1 MTARSTAFLFVK
13 IKRVMNYKKVKEHL
27 AKKEEAVKNLMEF
40 LADENSYDDIME
52 CLAITQIEVMK
63 MADKLSLYKKDCTN
77 MEQFVIFFDIVQC
90 LMFNIKPL
98 ARIAEQ
104 EAEDGE

>member
-1 MTARSTAFLFVK
+1 M
-13 IKRVMNYKKVKEHL
+13 
-27 AKKEEAVKNLMEF
+27 KNLMEQ
-40 LADENSYDDIME
+40 LSNETTYDDIKE
-52 CLAITQIEVMK
+52 CLAITQTETMK
-63 MADKLSLYKKDCTN
+63 MADELNIYKKGRIN

-90 LMFNIKPL
+90 LMITLKPL

>member
-1 MTARSTAFLFVK
+1 
-13 IKRVMNYKKVKEHL
+13 MNYKKVKEHL

-40 LADENSYDDIME
+40 LTNENSYDDIME
-52 CLAITQIEVMK
+52 CLAITQTTIMK
-63 MADKLSLYKKDCTN
+63 MADELNIYKKGRTD
-77 MEQFVIFFDIVQC
+77 MEQFVIFFDMVQC
-90 LMFNIKPL
+90 LMFTIKPL

>member
-1 MTARSTAFLFVK
+1 
-13 IKRVMNYKKVKEHL
+13 MNYKKVKEHL

-40 LADENSYDDIME
+40 LTVENSYDDIME
-52 CLAITQIEVMK
+52 CLAITQTEVMK
-63 MADKLSLYKKDCTN
+63 MADKLSLYTKERTN
-77 MEQFVIFFDIVQC
+77 LEEFVIFFDTVQC
-90 LMFNIKPL
+90 LMFTIKPL

>member
-1 MTARSTAFLFVK
+1 
-13 IKRVMNYKKVKEHL
+13 MNYKKVKEHL

-40 LADENSYDDIME
+40 LTNENSYDDIME
-52 CLAITQIEVMK
+52 CLAITQTEVMK
-63 MADKLSLYKKDCTN
+63 MNDKLSLYKTERTN

-90 LMFNIKPL
+90 LMINLKPL

>member
-1 MTARSTAFLFVK
+1 M
-13 IKRVMNYKKVKEHL
+13 
-27 AKKEEAVKNLMEF
+27 KNLMEQ
-40 LADENSYDDIME
+40 LSNETTYDDIME
-52 CLAITQIEVMK
+52 CLAITQTETMK
-63 MADKLSLYKKDCTN
+63 MADELNIYKKGRIN

-90 LMFNIKPL
+90 LMITLKPL

>member
-1 MTARSTAFLFVK
+1 
-13 IKRVMNYKKVKEHL
+13 MNYKKVKEHL

-40 LADENSYDDIME
+40 LTVENSYDDIME
-52 CLAITQIEVMK
+52 CLAITQTAIMK
-63 MADKLSLYKKDCTN
+63 MTDELSIYKKGRTDL
-77 MEQFVIFFDIVQC
+77 EQFVIFFDIVQC
-90 LMFNIKPL
+90 MMITLKPL